1 MMLKKT
7 CLLLILIIS
16 LSMFSN
22 AAIISKRVTS
32 PIPDQDSNKWLLA
45 HIDVETTGLIPGYH
59 EMIDIGMVMT
69 DLSGNIIDSL
79 FFLIQARYP
88 ERLDPAA
95 FKVNLYNYK
104 KWEESGALT
113 SGEAVRRIIS
123 FTKRVRGNKKIMMI
137 AHNAHFDS
145 AFIDHL
151 FRSEGRSWE
160 DIFYYYVLD
169 IPSMAW
175 GLGVT
180 YNQIMDYYKIK
191 DEPDIHAGNTGAMLN
206 VRVYKGILRYRK
218 EINK

>member
-1 MMLKKT
+1 MLRKAG
-7 CLLLILIIS
+7 LLLIIVILLVS
-16 LSMFSN
+16 FYN
-22 AAIISKRVTS
+22 AAQISKKVTS

-45 HIDVETTGLIPGYH
+45 HVDVETTGLIPGYH
-59 EMIDIGMVMT
+59 EMIDIGIVVT

-79 FFLIQARYP
+79 YFRIQARHP
-88 ERLDPAA
+88 ERLEPGAY
-95 FKVNLYNYK
+95 KVNLYNYK
-104 KWEESGALT
+104 KWEEAGALST
-113 SGEAVRRIIS
+113 REAVRRIIA
-123 FTKRVRGNKKIMMI
+123 FIKRVRGNKRIMMI

-151 FRSEGRSWE
+151 FRGEDKSWE

-191 DEPDIHAGNTGAMLN
+191 SEPQTHAGNTGAMLN

-218 EINK
+218 EMNK

>member
-1 MMLKKT
+1 MHKNT
-7 CLLLILIIS
+7 FSILLITIILFVS
-16 LSMFSN
+16 FSN
-22 AAIISKRVTS
+22 AVQISKNVKS
-32 PIPDQDSNKWLLA
+32 PIPDQDSDKWLLA

-79 FFLIQARYP
+79 FLRIQAKHP
-88 ERLDPAA
+88 ERLDPGA

-113 SGEAVRRIIS
+113 SGEAVNRIIAFS
-123 FTKRVRGNKKIMMI
+123 NRVRGNKKVMMI
-137 AHNAHFDS
+137 AHNSHFDS

-180 YNQIMDYYKIK
+180 HNQIMDYYKIK
-191 DEPDIHAGNTGAMLN
+191 DEPPIHAGNTGAMLN

-218 EINK
+218 EMNK